1 MGSFS
6 YLNHT
11 ADMGFVAQGKTLEEA
26 FEEAAK
32 ALFNFMVDLE
42 KVKPEKE
49 LEVVVEGDDYESL
62 LFNWLNE
69 LLFQA
74 ENNRMLFS
82 GFKIKKISTNRLEAT
97 VLGEEINPERHQI
110 NNEVKA
116 CTYHLLK
123 VEKKEKGYEV
133 QAVCDV

>member
-1 MGSFS
+1 VGEFK

-11 ADMGFVAQGKTLEEA
+11 ADMGFVARGKTLEEA
-26 FEEAAK
+26 FEEAAR
-32 ALFNFMVDLE
+32 ALFSFMIDLK
-42 KVKPEKE
+42 KVEPKKKV
-49 LEVVVEGDDYESL
+49 EVVVEGEDPETL

-74 ENNRMLFS
+74 EHNQMLFS
-82 GFKIKKISTNRLEAT
+82 RFKVSFISPKKLEAT
-97 VLGEEINPERHQI
+97 LWGEKLNPRRHQV

-116 CTYHLLK
+116 CTYYLLK
-123 VEKKEKGYEV
+123 VEKEKEGFRV

>member
-1 MGSFS
+1 VGEFK

-11 ADMGFVAQGKTLEEA
+11 ADMGFVARGKTLEEA
-26 FEEAAK
+26 FEEAAR
-32 ALFNFMVDLE
+32 ALFSFMIDLE
-42 KVKPEKE
+42 KVEPKKKVR
-49 LEVVVEGDDYESL
+49 VVVEGEDPETL

-74 ENNRMLFS
+74 EHNQMLFS
-82 GFKIKKISTNRLEAT
+82 RFKVSSISPKKLEAT
-97 VLGEEINPERHQI
+97 LWGEKLNPKRHYI
-110 NNEVKA
+110 SNEVKA

-123 VEKKEKGYEV
+123 VKKEKEGFRV

>member
-1 MGSFS
+1 MGSFQ

-11 ADMGFVAQGKTLEEA
+11 ADMGFVARGKTLNEA

-32 ALFNFMVDLE
+32 ALFSFMVDLK

-49 LEVVVEGDDYESL
+49 VEIVVEGNDLESL

-74 ENNRMLFS
+74 EHHRMLFS
-82 GFKIKKISTNRLEAT
+82 RFKIKSLSSGKLEAT
-97 VLGEEINPERHQI
+97 LWGEEMNPKRHQVS
-110 NNEVKA
+110 NEIKA
-116 CTYHLLK
+116 CTYYLLK
-123 VEKKEKGYEV
+123 VEKEKEGFKV